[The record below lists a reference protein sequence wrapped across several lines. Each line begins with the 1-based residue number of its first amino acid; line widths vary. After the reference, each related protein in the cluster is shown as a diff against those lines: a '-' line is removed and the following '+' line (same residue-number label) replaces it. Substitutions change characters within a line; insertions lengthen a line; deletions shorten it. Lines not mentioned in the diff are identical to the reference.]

1 MSGYSLTVQ
10 LRAEVNGLISGLRS
24 ASDAARS
31 FATQTAA
38 AERRIAALDA
48 AAARATR
55 QINSLAGRAS
65 TASTHL
71 NSLGGNANT
80 ARTHL
85 TRAGDEGDR
94 SMRGLERTLANVR
107 SRGASLAGLLSGGA
121 LLMGTADVVEEG
133 NRYQREMSQF
143 QAVTGATA
151 GQMQRAGWMANKL
164 GADLSLP
171 TVTAADAAGAMV
183 ELAKAGF
190 RTDQSITAVR
200 AALVLSSAAGVSAAD
215 SAKYLGDIMDQFG
228 LGADQAGR
236 AADVLAATANNASG
250 GILDIYYAMRYAGPV
265 AAGLG
270 VSMEDA
276 ASAIGMMGKAG
287 IIGSTAGTA
296 LRGMLANLAAPTKD
310 MVTGLKAMGIEAWST
325 EGRFLGIR
333 NVIDGLS
340 KAQHNMSQQDFAAA
354 VKKAFGKPAMAGAM
368 AIAHQGVASFDAL
381 SLAVRESGAA
391 ADITAARGKGLAGA
405 MTQLKT
411 QARQTGLAL
420 YEGMAPGLEY
430 VARLTTRGLAGA
442 TPYLTAALKYGRD
455 LATLYGPELKSK
467 TRQGLGDLAEE
478 AKRFLKPLKDIGE
491 DGLASG
497 LNLLINAWD
506 TLGTVIENV
515 GDGLE
520 PVAKGMGFLHEESGG
535 AANTLDILV
544 LAANG
549 VMSAVAGLSSALVP
563 IGHVVGSLVQLF
575 GALPGPVQTA
585 VAAMLLTRRVGP
597 AISGLASTVGGRLTG
612 AWQSV
617 GQQMRVQQTL
627 AAASGQS
634 IGRMSAAYAV
644 LQTRIPI
651 VGQMSAAFRSAQGP
665 TSTFASTLN
674 GAARAAGTGLMGAMR
689 GLMGVMGG
697 PWGVALMGI
706 TVGLGLLASS
716 QQRAAERAAE
726 HEQRIAN
733 LTQALRDSKGLIDSN
748 VRAQAAQI
756 LMDTKIA
763 DGKQRL
769 VDVMKGA
776 GISLSQLTDAYLG
789 QGTSLDALKKQLDD
803 VARAHGDVWQTNEFG
818 DTWQGYDVLGRRAA
832 DASDA
837 LGKVKGE
844 MSESVERAKEL
855 AAAEQSSGA
864 GATAYDRLKTA
875 VGALADKTSD
885 ADTRTRALK
894 SALDLLSGGSISLQA
909 AEARVNSAILDVN
922 SALKSGIDHADGFG
936 DALLSN
942 TGALNTTTRNGQQLY
957 NQLTALSD
965 AAADASVSAYALA
978 QQNGK
983 ELPDSLAAAREQM
996 QKARDAA
1003 IDAAR
1008 GYGLTK
1014 EQAQGVAD
1022 SLGLLPSKVSL
1033 LLETKG
1039 MDSTLSNLLAVDAEF
1054 DRLKTQKT
1062 IKVDSLTEQAQKDL
1076 KSLGFS
1082 VETIPGT
1089 REIKITAPSEGARS
1103 SLKVLLDQLGTVPNG
1118 KNVTVTAETAAT
1130 IASLQAVQTAIY
1142 ATPGSKTVTVYAPTE
1157 AARTALLGL
1166 GFTISS
1172 IPGSKDVTVT
1182 VPTGGAVSAASSIQG
1197 AIDSVHG
1204 KTVTIGVSYSYS
1216 PYVNVGPPPPKNPY
1230 MNADGN
1236 LYPAPGRLLAFADG
1250 GMREDHV
1257 AQIARGGDLRIWA
1270 EPETEGESYIPH
1282 ARSKRPRSRRIA
1294 EETVRRLGGDPSG
1307 IQWYAN
1313 GGVSAFSYTPA
1324 SLFTLSSLATSS
1336 QNKDGKFDLSIFT
1349 KKLRDSSNVANRWR
1363 NELATIASRAG
1374 TDVAKALEAMGED
1387 GVELVHKMA
1396 TGSSKYLKQMAGE
1409 LRDLAASA
1417 KASLSDFTRQLG
1429 TANVE
1434 NADFQKNLVKLAGMG
1449 YGDLAAQLNAQNDEA
1464 AHDLAAEAVADKG
1477 KAGRANE
1484 QAKTSAAQLTSDET
1498 GEVVQIIAAIT
1509 SDKVGIHQVADT
1521 TGLGEDEIIRVIAK
1535 AGGQVRSALGSR
1547 GTKFL
1552 ADLTRAQQGLSY
1564 ADGGIRE
1571 GIYATSGGLIRF
1583 AEPSTHGEA
1592 YVPLA
1597 VSKRQRA
1604 TAVLSDVADRFGYA
1618 LMTGVQDANAGR
1630 VQVVVIQQ
1638 AAPLIG
1644 TQTIQIDRPGA
1655 TEQQIASAIGY
1666 QVRRAQRGGVRR

>member
-1 MSGYSLTVQ
+1 
-10 LRAEVNGLISGLRS
+10 
-24 ASDAARS
+24 
-31 FATQTAA
+31 
-38 AERRIAALDA
+38 
-48 AAARATR
+48 
-55 QINSLAGRAS
+55 
-65 TASTHL
+65 
-71 NSLGGNANT
+71 
-80 ARTHL
+80 
-85 TRAGDEGDR
+85 
-94 SMRGLERTLANVR
+94 
-107 SRGASLAGLLSGGA
+107 
-121 LLMGTADVVEEG
+121 
-133 NRYQREMSQF
+133 
-143 QAVTGATA
+143 
-151 GQMQRAGWMANKL
+151 
-164 GADLSLP
+164 
-171 TVTAADAAGAMV
+171 
-183 ELAKAGF
+183 
-190 RTDQSITAVR
+190 
-200 AALVLSSAAGVSAAD
+200 
-215 SAKYLGDIMDQFG
+215 
-228 LGADQAGR
+228 
-236 AADVLAATANNASG
+236 
-250 GILDIYYAMRYAGPV
+250 
-265 AAGLG
+265 
-270 VSMEDA
+270 
-276 ASAIGMMGKAG
+276 
-287 IIGSTAGTA
+287 
-296 LRGMLANLAAPTKD
+296 
-310 MVTGLKAMGIEAWST
+310 
-325 EGRFLGIR
+325 
-333 NVIDGLS
+333 
-340 KAQHNMSQQDFAAA
+340 
-354 VKKAFGKPAMAGAM
+354 
-368 AIAHQGVASFDAL
+368 
-381 SLAVRESGAA
+381 
-391 ADITAARGKGLAGA
+391 
-405 MTQLKT
+405 
-411 QARQTGLAL
+411 
-420 YEGMAPGLEY
+420 
-430 VARLTTRGLAGA
+430 
-442 TPYLTAALKYGRD
+442 
-455 LATLYGPELKSK
+455 
-467 TRQGLGDLAEE
+467 
-478 AKRFLKPLKDIGE
+478 
-491 DGLASG
+491 
-497 LNLLINAWD
+497 
-506 TLGTVIENV
+506 
-515 GDGLE
+515 
-520 PVAKGMGFLHEESGG
+520 
-535 AANTLDILV
+535 
-544 LAANG
+544 
-549 VMSAVAGLSSALVP
+549 MSAVAGLSSALVP

-1270 EPETEGESYIPH
+1270 EPETEGRATSLTPGPSALGRGALLKKRSVGSEATPRVSSGMPTAESAPSLIP
-1282 ARSKRPRSRRIA
+1282 RRRCSPSRRSRRA
-1294 EETVRRLGGDPSG
+1294 RRTRTASSTCRSSPRSSATARTWRTGG
-1307 IQWYAN
+1307 
-1313 GGVSAFSYTPA
+1313 
-1324 SLFTLSSLATSS
+1324 ATS
-1336 QNKDGKFDLSIFT
+1336 
-1349 KKLRDSSNVANRWR
+1349 
-1363 NELATIASRAG
+1363 
-1374 TDVAKALEAMGED
+1374 
-1387 GVELVHKMA
+1387 
-1396 TGSSKYLKQMAGE
+1396 
-1409 LRDLAASA
+1409 
-1417 KASLSDFTRQLG
+1417 
-1429 TANVE
+1429 
-1434 NADFQKNLVKLAGMG
+1434 
-1449 YGDLAAQLNAQNDEA
+1449 
-1464 AHDLAAEAVADKG
+1464 
-1477 KAGRANE
+1477 
-1484 QAKTSAAQLTSDET
+1484 
-1498 GEVVQIIAAIT
+1498 
-1509 SDKVGIHQVADT
+1509 
-1521 TGLGEDEIIRVIAK
+1521 
-1535 AGGQVRSALGSR
+1535 
-1547 GTKFL
+1547 
-1552 ADLTRAQQGLSY
+1552 
-1564 ADGGIRE
+1564 
-1571 GIYATSGGLIRF
+1571 
-1583 AEPSTHGEA
+1583 
-1592 YVPLA
+1592 
-1597 VSKRQRA
+1597 
-1604 TAVLSDVADRFGYA
+1604 
-1618 LMTGVQDANAGR
+1618 
-1630 VQVVVIQQ
+1630 
-1638 AAPLIG
+1638 
-1644 TQTIQIDRPGA
+1644 
-1655 TEQQIASAIGY
+1655 
-1666 QVRRAQRGGVRR
+1666 